1 MGTGQNHNKSQSG
14 LWKDRNIMD
23 GVMVLHEILHDTR
36 IKKDGLVLVKCM
48 ISIGL
53 SIGPLYI

>member
-1 MGTGQNHNKSQSG
+1 MACHSVVVGSAA
-14 LWKDRNIMD
+14 
-23 GVMVLHEILHDTR
+23 VLLLPIAAIVVE
-36 IKKDGLVLVKCM
+36 VYVKCM